1 MPEVTVYEK
10 PTCTTCKKLA
20 ALLAERGIDYDAVE
34 YHVLGLTLGEVRDI
48 VAKTG
53 ERPAALLRRR
63 EPAYE
68 ELGVS
73 QFEDDDERVIA
84 AMVER
89 PALLQRPVVIRGGRA
104 VLARPVER
112 ALELL

>member
-1 MPEVTVYEK
+1 MAEITVYEK

-34 YHVLGLTLGEVRDI
+34 SHVLGLTQDEVRDI
-48 VAKTG
+48 AQKTG

-63 EPAYE
+63 DPAYE
-68 ELGVS
+68 ELGVAG
-73 QFEDDDERVIA
+73 FEDDDERVIA

-89 PALLQRPVVIRGGRA
+89 PALLQRPVVIKGDRA

-112 ALELL
+112 ALDLL